1 MVKERV
7 KYYDTLRALAIIAVV
22 MLHIFKLW
30 PQAEI
35 MHFKVV
41 YFIEITRFGVP
52 TFLLLSGAL
61 LLNRKIDLE
70 DFFKRRFTRLIY
82 PFIFYLIPYAILLYV
97 LINYCTGFSILSKYW
112 ADLPFIYNWYFWMIL
127 GAYLALPIINKFV
140 QHANKKEMEYF
151 ILIFLLS
158 SIFYQLSRGFGIKH
172 FIDLTFIL
180 SPVGYMVFGYYLA
193 NTDFVKDF
201 NLNVNTIIYI
211 ALFLFAITTI
221 IKILGY
227 GSVLPIEFTKN
238 NVVARTEIL
247 ASYMDYGIFQIIQA
261 GSVFVLFRYI
271 YQAKEGISSYV
282 RRFLE
287 LDIVNK
293 ANVSLSRASYGVY
306 LLHTTLLRPF
316 KVIVSGTKFSGSM
329 TCLVI
334 IFTTFCLVVVSWAI
348 VLLLNR
354 IPFINKFTGYH

>member
-1 MVKERV
+1 
-7 KYYDTLRALAIIAVV
+7 
-22 MLHIFKLW
+22 
-30 PQAEI
+30 
-35 MHFKVV
+35 
-41 YFIEITRFGVP
+41 
-52 TFLLLSGAL
+52 
-61 LLNRKIDLE
+61 
-70 DFFKRRFTRLIY
+70 
-82 PFIFYLIPYAILLYV
+82 
-97 LINYCTGFSILSKYW
+97 
-112 ADLPFIYNWYFWMIL
+112 
-127 GAYLALPIINKFV
+127 
-140 QHANKKEMEYF
+140 
-151 ILIFLLS
+151 
-158 SIFYQLSRGFGIKH
+158 
-172 FIDLTFIL
+172 
-180 SPVGYMVFGYYLA
+180 MVFGYYLA

-271 YQAKEGISSYV
+271 YQAKEGIPSYV